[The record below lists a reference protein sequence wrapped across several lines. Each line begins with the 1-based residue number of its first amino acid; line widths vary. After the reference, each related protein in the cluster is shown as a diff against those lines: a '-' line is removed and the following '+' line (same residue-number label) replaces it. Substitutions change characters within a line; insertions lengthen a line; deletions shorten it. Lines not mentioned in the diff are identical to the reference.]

1 MDLALRK
8 LLKKHP
14 NLLLI
19 GMEDE
24 ESKSNDQDSEG
35 EKTEQ
40 KEYDRIHA
48 ESEREADMV
57 PPSTKH
63 AISTI
68 LQFLSSLLRNAYN
81 KNVFNSVPEITNL
94 LAAADD
100 EIASEALEVLSSL
113 AMPVQIHR
121 LGVPDISHNTTALH
135 DSKSPTTFS
144 RLIMLSKGW
153 GSKGSG
159 LGLATIVTTD
169 DSHSGQGTLPEYGG
183 IVRYEFL
190 PPLSN
195 NVVSIQL
202 SSKDICLNGLSSNSL
217 HDADEEIVD
226 YQVEKK
232 RKTSPV
238 AYVGGPASKE
248 TKSTSHLFFR
258 CLEQIGGRKN
268 ITSDRLFD
276 LLVHIRL
283 AKFFHSRATRILAVE
298 SRLHALLT
306 LLYAFQS
313 HETLYGYF
321 HAQPELCAELT
332 DLIRPTVSQSAVS
345 SSQSKLT
352 HSREKNERAIEA
364 VLKLKEAAIES
375 IVLSSASIPFKV
387 RSLALEVLTAL
398 VMRKDDPS
406 SNGMS
411 QLAKQV
417 TVLNE
422 LGVGKGQFLGLL
434 PTLIRYSL
442 ASLKSIR
449 IDTVGSSSKD
459 ENAMDVDDDLEPQ
472 KDQDIS
478 TEDDLGLELG
488 LAFVNVTKPKLKM
501 GQIDAEEKAMEF
513 ISCVLCLTYA
523 VVSSSSGTASLTD
536 CGLIPA
542 LVSTISLYDQV
553 NNRALDVVMPDKR
566 NYSQALFKFIVT
578 QSILIL
584 EGAISNHTQALS
596 AFHELNGMETLLQ
609 TLYTTIERIESMETN
624 SVSLGPIA
632 KNPNLQGPDRVL
644 LNGTLHCLTVILQLQ
659 ETSPRSASFRLTPS
673 AVLKKKE
680 MTDVL
685 IKIMKNVSMYHG
697 TLASLAITFLGDAMN
712 SDPRVV
718 HYVFQ
723 SGLADTFML
732 MIKSKSVVLAE
743 QYGSWYEPNIPP
755 SQELIV
761 AIPNVITAL
770 ALTEEGRNK
779 IANVFNPFPDILAI
793 LCTPQFAMPIS
804 RCMASDVPVMIGGSL
819 DEMMRHVPSLKE
831 QMLKS
836 IVHFI
841 RRVVYIGEKLIQ
853 NEVKYEKTDEST
865 LNIER
870 IQFMQYANNVIQI
883 VEQLLQNDEHCEPF
897 ADVGGVSELLRMHP
911 LLMLSG
917 QQFLAHIS
925 TQSSP
930 SVAIL
935 SHSTTAISIMAAI
948 RRIASNYNGTKMLT
962 IVKEHM
968 ISSLNSFEKSAA
980 EFRKLSKSEKI
991 AAPCFDDNDT
1001 LNLSGI
1007 LESVP
1012 NVPLHILQ
1020 DTEQGKVALN
1030 ELSSLMRNVINIEW
1044 ISQILSSIVRTCLH
1058 SDNGLRGQTKWH
1070 EEVTSNEFQ
1079 SFLERISLLHRS
1091 AMYEVCRIRSAKDF
1105 DENNDKRW
1113 LASGDCDCHP
1123 ALYKLRIVCSEG
1135 AIVRDGI
1142 DIDSCASVG
1151 SLEMG
1156 EEVVAFDR
1164 CVNGS
1169 GIMRYKTAKGW
1180 VSEQTRGHGREPI
1193 SEVYEISGIA
1203 PKRSV
1208 PLTNDPKTTKAI
1220 EFGIP
1225 DLCASCAS
1233 ILSRLHNSQ
1242 SFLYTSLSR
1251 SVIVA
1256 FKSIANR
1263 PTTSSEKLSR
1273 SHVGKLIQL
1282 VSDLLRRNF
1291 ELKVNS
1297 TTPNGAYLNEGGRAL
1312 FLGNMLNL
1320 LHCCIYEERREKQI
1334 LNVLIFCNFLIH
1346 DGLSEAFFIPDLENL
1361 EKMEN
1366 HLTIGKIPDSGFY
1379 EAIRFVLRYGIAD
1392 MKTLCNIHTQTPDT
1406 PLRQSK
1412 IVASSFPSALSLLR
1426 RLTSQSLL
1434 IDNAVGGILQKMEG
1448 EEFLRFI
1455 FGDFDERESFLEN
1468 KIFSF
1473 RQQAFARYVHCT
1485 IGLITKELWSDQ
1497 NIKFAPAHVLNPI
1510 ASLVNEVLI
1519 SLENSCNDTGDESEE
1534 ASKIGNGRRHP
1545 LFATRSRSRGP
1556 LSLND
1561 ASRRSQDTDENENEE
1576 QFRPSPGTI
1585 QRMIEMGFSST
1596 HAQQAV
1602 ESSQSNVLEVAME
1615 YALSHP
1621 PSAEIQIN
1629 GEGAS
1634 SSQHN
1639 TELVDRSESEVN
1651 PGVDEQVESEIKC
1664 NETAVTDESQ
1674 KQTKEL
1680 TAEQLREATEK
1691 RFDKISLELAKG
1703 CTKNLIDCIVNNS
1716 TSMIQGPALDLQM
1729 KASTVAN
1736 DFQTVVCSLLLDVCK
1751 RYPAERHR
1759 ILDQAIQC
1767 IFSKLEKDA
1776 KGNHKVIAGNDQS
1789 FASICHALVL
1799 VLRAIPRLRILVLK
1813 KNVMSTL
1820 LQCLKGFCSKL
1831 KHTRDRKQSLWPSW
1845 LTPCILM
1852 FDIMAEP
1859 MSLDEDEDSTDKDSS
1874 NSRTDWNRVCAEHKR
1889 QQLTLTKVSKRISS
1903 AIDKTKTSIKK
1914 NKNKAGK
1921 QGNSSN
1927 EEKTE
1932 LNATNTTTS
1941 IDSSIEV
1948 SPLSNIPAYSPLLNQ
1963 EMAESLL
1970 ILILQLLRHQQ
1981 GKKENIEKD
1990 DFFIPSSVMHAILLA
2005 LTKILRSQKLSSTCL
2020 RLGGTELMLSIQ
2032 CRSRFNGH
2040 SSLLSL
2046 AFRRLIED
2054 ENTLQSM
2061 MESEIRS
2068 TMSKLQKKNGHTVVV
2083 SLKLFV
2089 ESVLSLICRD
2099 PIIFLRAASTSIKL
2113 VPDPEKSTQ
2122 QQCITILTA
2131 EDRAKHTKSLN
2142 ESFRLSISNNN
2153 PQVAGAKL
2161 LNTPMFKR
2169 GRQGKMSK
2177 QNVNKRQSK
2186 SPHRSSK
2193 KSQKKDKQDRS
2204 ITIIGSTAH
2213 HVTSQVLTAFL
2224 RDFDFKQST
2233 SKVLFISTSE
2243 YLEIIGD
2250 LILKIPA
2257 CASVIHSFQP
2267 PNQISIN
2274 HGCFGCKTPQQNVV
2288 NFLLHDLL
2296 SLPRVSSTKDKD
2308 VEKLTL
2314 AAKEEVRESY
2324 MKTKTSQN
2332 AARLLVI
2339 LVARAGEGRKRIIF
2353 ELSNAIRAD
2362 LNKEMIATKVTNAN
2376 VDRAMWAL
2384 QSWGELCIGLAAPRR
2399 NNSENE
2405 SSMSFEV
2412 VRVMQECGMT
2422 HALMHGIERIHLEH
2436 PLAAATAA
2444 ALLRPLE
2451 LFTRPAMIDTIT
2463 IMAKKAEKK
2472 KTDSKTDDMVL
2483 GGVFDADPSSSNVP
2497 WLYNNDNTEDPLVGP
2512 GDGIDNDVEMDD
2524 GFESVE
2530 DDSIIMSDEESEDE
2544 SDTDDS
2550 MDSDE
2555 DSESEEDDDDDNES
2569 SNDSSD
2575 DEDQDM
2581 EGGNEGE
2588 VDIEEDGHIDH
2599 LDQLEIEDPSNFE
2612 MHFDDGDTDD
2622 DFLDGNEEIEE
2633 VEGNLPFDGELDGEG
2648 WTSIEAGLGSMLTS
2662 RNGATLVGR
2671 SGNGTNNG
2679 GAFMIAEN
2687 VIGNILRAGGLHM
2700 DALAE
2705 IEDTLGIRISASRPS
2720 ENGRFGSPS
2729 GIGRF
2734 GRVRAELEINP
2745 VAGREGMNSN
2755 NAENLSSSEPLG
2767 EVPNIM
2773 QRSPPESLFNSLG
2786 NNGRV
2791 SESNYMDYQ
2800 YGGQP
2805 LGSGREFFDPSGS
2818 SYAISVRDNN
2828 SDDLLPPSTYEVQL
2842 FPRGTTASMQTRTSF
2857 VAHHLLTA
2865 IDLPP
2870 LNSLFPNSQE
2880 NVHGHPFRSNNT
2892 FERNYTEIR
2901 LGRGPITIFDRIPDN
2916 RSRRNLGGNPPIH
2929 GQSIESTGAD
2939 FILAFQNALTSTIL
2953 NTATISPS
2961 ENAVDESSTRQSSSQ
2976 TSNLGSSSVVVETGT
2991 HDDGNTSTD
3000 QGNASREDNNGSSD
3014 GENVVSSLASALSL
3028 SNNESA
3034 SNVGSNVETSNN
3046 SQDSNNGLRLMQS
3059 IDEESHRISNLD
3071 ERIGTDGDM
3080 INDNNTINN
3089 VQSEINAEINTESGD
3104 GRDDAATNE
3113 ATHED
3118 NNDQNNNDESQN
3130 NNDTNDDCH
3139 DQVTQE
3145 NHTEISSE
3153 INENSHQEEIGASTL
3168 VCPPGVDVEVFA
3180 QLPIEMQ
3187 QEIIQQQQATEAV
3200 AAQLDATSG
3209 LDPEALAA
3217 LPEEMRREIIEQEQN
3232 ERRSRT
3238 QQEAPADPSNAEDM
3252 DNASFIASLAPDLRR
3267 EILLTADDSVL
3278 NSLPPDIIA
3287 EAQILRERAAS
3298 SRHRRDNMATENQEN
3313 TSRRFRSN
3321 QPQENTNAS
3330 QPRPKK
3336 RSKTGKVRVDV
3347 DRESII
3353 YTPTNEVCRGPLLTS
3368 SSVKPLISLM
3378 FLLSPV
3384 RPQRLLQK
3392 LFQNFCAN
3400 AKFRQVLIKAFLA
3413 LLVDEPNHALAIIDA
3428 MDDITQDEIDG
3439 KKKDSLDFPP
3449 SHLLG
3454 VSPDINAGL
3463 ESTHFNS
3470 YHRRRQGSS
3479 STATSIA
3486 SNLPLSS
3493 KCSTYT
3499 MSIPPV
3505 VARRIV
3511 GTLTFLSKNV
3521 LTSAVEMLGNF
3532 GDCEKLGN
3540 ETCLDS
3546 LLGLLST
3553 QTYTQSS
3560 SNLEDLLTLV
3570 ETICAPLTT
3579 IPVDSDNLSEVPQ
3592 KEIDAAKESGKVWIH
3607 VPRSIVSHEKLNL
3620 LCATLK
3626 LESCKDGIFVKVNT
3640 IAKRLS
3646 KIDANRDCILKDLA
3660 GVAQSL
3666 GLDALH
3672 DLKALRIRLNKAV
3685 KEHRHLMLPS
3695 MENVGS
3701 NGKEIPSA
3709 TVTLSTSSSEL
3720 KLLRVLQSLLS
3731 LCSVANED
3739 GSKRSDNI
3747 STVRQDFVPLVESL
3761 NLHPVWEQLTGCLRD
3776 VSILEGVSNSTDGN
3790 DEEIPNDDDNKSSK
3804 KLQNSVAGLLSRFL
3818 PTIEAFF
3825 VVHASIIKT
3834 TESKSNEMVEDED
3847 DAQKLVGG
3855 QKLVEFVSANKI
3867 LINALLRSSPSLLDK
3882 GLRAMV
3888 RIPSCTT
3895 FMDFDVKR
3903 HWFRSQVRR
3912 LRQNASRRH
3921 GSLRLS
3927 IRRQRVFEDAYHQ
3940 LRLRNA
3946 EEMRGRLHINFV
3958 NEEGVDAGG
3967 LSREFFGILAKEMFN
3982 PNYALFTSTEDGCTF
3997 QPNQHSSINPDH
4009 LSYFQ
4014 FVGRIVGKAVADGFL
4029 LDAHFTRSLYKHM
4042 LGLKVSGHINC
4053 YSCITS

>member
-8 LLKKHP
+8 LLKQYP

-19 GMEDE
+19 GMEGE
-24 ESKSNDQDSEG
+24 ESKSNDKDGEG
-35 EKTEQ
+35 ENTEQ
-40 KEYDRIHA
+40 QEYERIHA
-48 ESEREADMV
+48 ESEHEAEMV

-68 LQFLSSLLRNAYN
+68 LRFLSALLRNAYN
-81 KNVFNSVPEITNL
+81 KIVFNSVQEITNL

-100 EIASEALEVLSSL
+100 EIASEALKVLSSL
-113 AMPVQIHR
+113 AIPVDIHR

-159 LGLATIVTTD
+159 LGLATVVTTD
-169 DSHSGQGTLPEYGG
+169 DSHSGQGILPEYGG
-183 IVRYEFL
+183 VVRYEFL
-190 PPLSN
+190 PPSSN

-202 SSKDICLNGLSSNSL
+202 SSKDICLNGHSSNVL
-217 HDADEEIVD
+217 HGTDEGNAD

-232 RKTSPV
+232 RKTSP
-238 AYVGGPASKE
+238 AAHVGGPASKE

-268 ITSDRLFD
+268 ITSERLFD

-306 LLYAFQS
+306 LLYAYQS

-332 DLIRPTVSQSAVS
+332 DLIHPTVSQSAVS
-345 SSQSKLT
+345 SSQSKLM
-352 HSREKNERAIEA
+352 HSGEKNESETGVIS
-364 VLKLKEAAIES
+364 KLKEAAIES
-375 IVLSSASIPFKV
+375 IVLSSASIPFKL
-387 RSLALEVLTAL
+387 RSLAVEVLTAL
-398 VMRKDDPS
+398 VMRKDDPG

-442 ASLKSIR
+442 ASLKSII
-449 IDTVGSSSKD
+449 IDTVSRNKD
-459 ENAMDVDDDLEPQ
+459 DNAMDVDEDFDHQ
-472 KDQDIS
+472 KNQDIS
-478 TEDDLGLELG
+478 AEDDLGLELG
-488 LAFVNVTKPKLKM
+488 LAFVNVTKPKLQM
-501 GQIDAEEKAMEF
+501 GKIDAEEKAMEF

-523 VVSSSSGTASLTD
+523 VVSSSSGTSSLTD

-553 NNRALDVVMPDKR
+553 DNTALGVMMPERR
-566 NYSQALFKFIVT
+566 NYLQALFKFIMT

-584 EGAISNHTQALS
+584 EGAISNHAQALS
-596 AFHELNGMETLLQ
+596 AFHELNGLEILLQ
-609 TLYTTIERIESMETN
+609 TLYTTIERIESSETK
-624 SVSLGPIA
+624 SVSLSPIA

-659 ETSPRSASFRLTPS
+659 ESSPRSASFSLTPS

-680 MTDVL
+680 MTGVL
-685 IKIMKNVSMYHG
+685 IKIMNNVSMYCG
-697 TLASLAITFLGDAMN
+697 TLASLAITFLGDVMN

-723 SGLADTFML
+723 SGLADAFML

-793 LCTPQFAMPIS
+793 LCSPQFAMPIS
-804 RCMASDVPVMIGGSL
+804 RCMASDVPAMIGGSL

-831 QMLKS
+831 QMLSS
-836 IVHFI
+836 IVNFI

-853 NEVKYEKTDEST
+853 NELEHEKTGEST

-883 VEQLLQNDEHCEPF
+883 VEQLLQNDDHCEPF
-897 ADVGGVSELLRMHP
+897 ADAGGVIELLRMHP

-935 SHSTTAISIMAAI
+935 SHSTTAVSITAAI
-948 RRIASNYNGTKMLT
+948 RRVASNYNGTKILT

-968 ISSLNSFEKSAA
+968 MSSLDTFEKCAA
-980 EFRKLSKSEKI
+980 EFRKSSKSEKI
-991 AAPCFDDNDT
+991 AAPCFDENDN

-1020 DTEQGKVALN
+1020 ETEDGKVALN
-1030 ELSSLMRNVINIEW
+1030 ELSSLMRHVINIEW

-1058 SDNGLRGQTKWH
+1058 SDNGLRGRTKWH
-1070 EEVTSNEFQ
+1070 EEVTSTEFQ
-1079 SFLERISLLHRS
+1079 SLIERISLLHRS
-1091 AMYEVCRIRSAKDF
+1091 ALYEVCRIRSAKDF
-1105 DENNDKRW
+1105 DDNNDKRW
-1113 LASGDCDCHP
+1113 LASGDCNCHP

-1169 GIMRYKTAKGW
+1169 GILRYKTAKGW

-1208 PLTNDPKTTKAI
+1208 PLTKDPKTTEAI

-1251 SVIVA
+1251 SVVVA

-1263 PTTSSEKLSR
+1263 PTTMNEKLSR

-1282 VSDLLRRNF
+1282 VSNLLRRNF

-1334 LNVLIFCNFLIH
+1334 LNVLIFCNILIH
-1346 DGLSEAFFIPDLENL
+1346 DDLSEAFFIPDLENL
-1361 EKMEN
+1361 EKVEN
-1366 HLTIGKIPDSGFY
+1366 QLTIGKIPDSGFY
-1379 EAIRFVLRYGIAD
+1379 DAIRFVLRYGIAD
-1392 MKTLCNIHTQTPDT
+1392 MKTLCISQTQTPDT

-1434 IDNAVGGILQKMEG
+1434 IDNAVGGFLQKMEG
-1448 EEFLRFI
+1448 EEFLMFLA
-1455 FGDFDERESFLEN
+1455 GDFVERGSFLKN

-1485 IGLITKELWSDQ
+1485 IGLIAEELWSDQ

-1510 ASLVNEVLI
+1510 ASLVNEVFI
-1519 SLENSCNDTGDESEE
+1519 SLDNSCNDTVDENEE
-1534 ASKIGNGRRHP
+1534 RKTGIGLRQP
-1545 LFATRSRSRGP
+1545 LFATRSRSRRP
-1556 LSLND
+1556 PVLND
-1561 ASRRSQDTDENENEE
+1561 ASQRNQHTEENENEE
-1576 QFRPSPGTI
+1576 HFRPSPETI
-1585 QRMIEMGFSST
+1585 QRMIEMGFSRT
-1596 HAQQAV
+1596 HAQQAI

-1621 PSAEIQIN
+1621 PSAEVQISE
-1629 GEGAS
+1629 EGAS
-1634 SSQHN
+1634 LSQHN
-1639 TELVDRSESEVN
+1639 SELVESAHSESEVN
-1651 PGVDEQVESEIKC
+1651 TGVDDQVQSEVKSD
-1664 NETAVTDESQ
+1664 ETAVTDGSQ
-1674 KQTKEL
+1674 KLTKEL
-1680 TAEQLREATEK
+1680 TAEQLREETEK
-1691 RFDKISLELAKG
+1691 RFDKLSLKLVKR

-1716 TSMIQGPALDLQM
+1716 TNMIQGPTIDL
-1729 KASTVAN
+1729 KINASSVAN
-1736 DFQTVVCSLLLDVCK
+1736 DFQIVVCSLLLNVSK

-1767 IFSKLEKDA
+1767 MFNKLEKDA
-1776 KGNHKVIAGNDQS
+1776 KGNHTVIDGNDQS

-1799 VLRAIPRLRILVLK
+1799 ILRAIPRLRILVLK

-1845 LTPCILM
+1845 LAPCILI

-1859 MSLDEDEDSTDKDSS
+1859 MSLEEDKDSTDKNSS
-1874 NSRTDWNRVCAEHKR
+1874 NSRTDWNRVYAEHKR
-1889 QQLTLTKVSKRISS
+1889 QQGTLTKVSKRISS
-1903 AIDKTKTSIKK
+1903 TIDKTKPSITKSK
-1914 NKNKAGK
+1914 NKEAK
-1921 QGNSSN
+1921 QDNSSN
-1927 EEKTE
+1927 EEKTD
-1932 LNATNTTTS
+1932 LNATTTTTS
-1941 IDSSIEV
+1941 STDSSNEV
-1948 SPLSNIPAYSPLLNQ
+1948 SPLSNIPAYSPLLNHD
-1963 EMAESLL
+1963 MAESLL
-1970 ILILQLLRHQQ
+1970 TLSLQLSRHQQ
-1981 GKKENIEKD
+1981 GKKENIEKNE
-1990 DFFIPSSVMHAILLA
+1990 FFIPPSVMHAILLT
-2005 LTKILRSQKLSSTCL
+2005 LTKILRSQKLRSTCL
-2020 RLGGTELMLSIQ
+2020 RLGGTELILSIQ
-2032 CRSRFNGH
+2032 RKSRFNGH
-2040 SSLLSL
+2040 SSLLAL
-2046 AFRRLIED
+2046 VFRRLIED
-2054 ENTLQSM
+2054 ENTLQSI

-2068 TMSKLQKKNGHTVVV
+2068 TVSKLQKKNSRSLNNDGKVV
-2083 SLKLFV
+2083 SVRLFV
-2089 ESVLSLICRD
+2089 ESALSLICRD

-2122 QQCITILTA
+2122 QQYITVLTA
-2131 EDRAKHTKSLN
+2131 EDRAKHIKSLS
-2142 ESFRLSISNNN
+2142 ESFRLSISNSN
-2153 PQVAGAKL
+2153 PQIAGAKSS
-2161 LNTPMFKR
+2161 NTPMSKR
-2169 GRQGKMSK
+2169 GRQGKGSK

-2193 KSQKKDKQDRS
+2193 KSQKKDKQDRL

-2213 HVTSQVLTAFL
+2213 HVTSQLLTVFL

-2233 SKVLFISTSE
+2233 SEVSFISTSE

-2257 CASVIHSFQP
+2257 CASVVHGFQP
-2267 PNQISIN
+2267 PKQISIN
-2274 HGCFGCKTPQQNVV
+2274 HACLGCKTPQQNVV
-2288 NFLLHDLL
+2288 NFLLHHLL
-2296 SLPRVSSTKDKD
+2296 SLPRVSPTKDKD
-2308 VEKLTL
+2308 FEKLALT
-2314 AAKEEVRESY
+2314 AKKEVTESY
-2324 MKTKTSQN
+2324 MKTKVSQN

-2339 LVARAGEGRKRIIF
+2339 LVARAGEGRKRVIL
-2353 ELSNAIRAD
+2353 ELSNAIKAD
-2362 LNKEMIATKVTNAN
+2362 LNNEMAKKVTNAN

-2422 HALMHGIERIHLEH
+2422 HALMHGIQRIHLEH

-2483 GGVFDADPSSSNVP
+2483 GGVFDADASSSNVP
-2497 WLYNNDNTEDPLVGP
+2497 WIYNNDTTEDPLVGP
-2512 GDGIDNDVEMDD
+2512 GEGIDNDVEMND

-2555 DSESEEDDDDDNES
+2555 DSESEEDDDDES
-2569 SNDSSD
+2569 SNDDSD

-2581 EGGNEGE
+2581 DGGDEDE
-2588 VDIEEDGHIDH
+2588 IEIQEDGHIDH
-2599 LDQLEIEDPSNFE
+2599 LDQLEIEDFPRLE
-2612 MHFDDGDTDD
+2612 MHVDDGDTDD
-2622 DFLDGNEEIEE
+2622 DFLDGNEDIEE

-2648 WTSIEAGLGSMLTS
+2648 WTTIEAGFGNMFTS
-2662 RNGATLVGR
+2662 RNGSTLVGR
-2671 SGNGTNNG
+2671 PRNGTNNG

-2705 IEDTLGIRISASRPS
+2705 IEDTLGIRISTSRPS
-2720 ENGRFGSPS
+2720 DN
-2729 GIGRF
+2729 GRF

-2745 VAGREGMNSN
+2745 VAGREGTNSN
-2755 NAENLSSSEPLG
+2755 NAENVSSSEPIG

-2791 SESNYMDYQ
+2791 PETNYMDYQ

-2805 LGSGREFFDPSGS
+2805 LGSGREFFDPSGT
-2818 SYAISVRDNN
+2818 SYVISARDIN
-2828 SDDLLPPSTYEVQL
+2828 SDDLQPPSTYEVQL
-2842 FPRGTTASMQTRTSF
+2842 FPRGATVSMQTRTSF
-2857 VAHHLLTA
+2857 VAHHLLAA
-2865 IDLPP
+2865 INLPP
-2870 LNSLFPNSQE
+2870 LNSLLPNTQE
-2880 NVHGHPFRSNNT
+2880 NAHGHPLRSNNT

-2901 LGRGPITIFDRIPDN
+2901 LGRGGPITIFDRTHDN
-2916 RSRRNLGGNPPIH
+2916 RSRRNLGGNLPIH
-2929 GQSIESTGAD
+2929 GQSIGSTGAD
-2939 FILAFQNALTSTIL
+2939 FGLAFQNALTSTIL
-2953 NTATISPS
+2953 NTANISSS
-2961 ENAVDESSTRQSSSQ
+2961 ENAVDESSTTQRASQ
-2976 TSNLGSSSVVVETGT
+2976 TSNVGSSSEAVGTGT
-2991 HDDGNTSTD
+2991 NDDGNTSAD
-3000 QGNASREDNNGSSD
+3000 QGNASREDNNSSSD

-3034 SNVGSNVETSNN
+3034 SNVETSNN
-3046 SQDSNNGLRLMQS
+3046 SQDSNNGQPLMQS
-3059 IDEESHRISNLD
+3059 IVEESQGISNLD
-3071 ERIGTDGDM
+3071 ARNATNEDM
-3080 INDNNTINN
+3080 IIDNDTNNN
-3089 VQSEINAEINTESGD
+3089 VQSEINAELNSNIGD
-3104 GRDDAATNE
+3104 GREDSATDEATNE
-3113 ATHED
+3113 ATHES
-3118 NNDQNNNDESQN
+3118 NNDQNNNDENQN
-3130 NNDTNDDCH
+3130 DNDANNDCH
-3139 DQVTQE
+3139 DQITQE
-3145 NHTEISSE
+3145 NHAETSSDM
-3153 INENSHQEEIGASTL
+3153 NENAHDEENGASTL
-3168 VCPPGVDVEVFA
+3168 VCPPGVDAEVFA

-3187 QEIIQQQQATEAV
+3187 QEIIQQHQATETV

-3298 SRHRRDNMATENQEN
+3298 SRHRRDVMASESQEN
-3313 TSRRFRSN
+3313 ISRRFRSN
-3321 QPQENTNAS
+3321 QPPENTNAS

-3336 RSKTGKVRVDV
+3336 RSKTGKVRVDI
-3347 DRESII
+3347 DREYITYS
-3353 YTPTNEVCRGPLLTS
+3353 PTNEDCHGPLLTS
-3368 SSVKPLISLM
+3368 SSIKPLISLM

-3428 MDDITQDEIDG
+3428 MDEINIDEIND
-3439 KKKDSLDFPP
+3439 KKKDSFDFPP

-3454 VSPDINAGL
+3454 VSPDIDAGL
-3463 ESTHFNS
+3463 ESTNFNS
-3470 YHRRRQGSS
+3470 FHRRRQGSS
-3479 STATSIA
+3479 TTATSIA

-3493 KCSTYT
+3493 KCSTY
-3499 MSIPPV
+3499 MVSIPPV

-3532 GDCEKLGN
+3532 GDCEKLTN

-3546 LLGLLST
+3546 LLGLLGT
-3553 QTYTQSS
+3553 ETYKQSS

-3570 ETICAPLTT
+3570 ETTCAPLTT

-3592 KEIDAAKESGKVWIH
+3592 KDIDAAKESGKVWIE
-3607 VPRSIVSHEKLNL
+3607 VPRSIVSPEKLNL
-3620 LCATLK
+3620 FCATLK

-3646 KIDANRDCILKDLA
+3646 KIDANRDCILKNLA
-3660 GVAQSL
+3660 CVAQSL
-3666 GLDALH
+3666 GLDAVH
-3672 DLKALRIRLNKAV
+3672 DLRALRIRLNKAV
-3685 KEHRHLMLPS
+3685 KEHRHLLLS
-3695 MENVGS
+3695 SKENVES
-3701 NGKEIPSA
+3701 NGKDIPSA

-3731 LCSVANED
+3731 LCSVASED

-3790 DEEIPNDDDNKSSK
+3790 DEEIPNDDDDNSGK

-3834 TESKSNEMVEDED
+3834 TESKSNEMGEIEEDG
-3847 DAQKLVGG
+3847 QKLVGG
-3855 QKLVEFVSANKI
+3855 QELVEFVSANKV

-3946 EEMRGRLHINFV
+3946 EEMRGRLHITFV

-3997 QPNQHSSINPDH
+3997 QPNPHSSINPDH

-4042 LGLKVSGHINC
+4042 LGLKVSGYMHLNV
-4053 YSCITS
+4053 CIVT